1 MDKSN
6 LLTICA
12 CGAKVCSDC
21 AVPDHFGYT
30 CFYSI
35 STQEYEEILL
45 PAPKGDPVTI
55 LEKEY
60 NKAKYAFNN
69 FVDPKSNLEFN
80 QAKLIVNKPLEKR
93 YAQKKIEMAKE
104 CGGQDKINEVYFWHG
119 SPEANYKSILKD
131 GLKVGGVDDI
141 AVRVGKVYG
150 YGIYSA
156 TTPNTPIKYA
166 AGTTW
171 LACFLGMKGVN
182 STVQIQDSSQL
193 KNGKT
198 HSYAC
203 NGDWVLFFTKEQTL
217 PRYLIQYKAK
227 QTK

>member
-1 MDKSN
+1 MSLANNRLKCPFNICNEPLNIQNFIKNFSKTDILYSIKSNLLEIGIVFDYCPQCKVVLNLDKSN

-35 STQEYEEILL
+35 STKEYEEILL

-60 NKAKYAFNN
+60 IKAKYAFNN

-93 YAQKKIEMAKE
+93 YAQKKIAMAKE

-141 AVRVGKVYG
+141 AVRVGKLYG

-156 TTPNTPIKYA
+156 TTPNTPIGYA
-166 AGTTW
+166 TGTT
-171 LACFLGMKGVN
+171 
-182 STVQIQDSSQL
+182 
-193 KNGKT
+193 
-198 HSYAC
+198 
-203 NGDWVLFFTKEQTL
+203 
-217 PRYLIQYKAK
+217 
-227 QTK
+227 